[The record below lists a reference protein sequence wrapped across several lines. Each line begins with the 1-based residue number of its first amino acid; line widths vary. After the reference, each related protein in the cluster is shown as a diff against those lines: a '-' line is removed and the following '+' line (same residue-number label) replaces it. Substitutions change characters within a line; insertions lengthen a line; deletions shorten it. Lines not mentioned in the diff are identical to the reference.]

1 MDAAEQLRSRA
12 YFDIINKA
20 NVMVFA
26 YSVWSEGGGE
36 FCCHYI
42 LSAIII
48 MSLSDGSYLQ
58 NTGEIPIDFGQD
70 FQHIKEVG
78 YTLR

>member
-1 MDAAEQLRSRA
+1 MRRNSSDLRLIFTLLTKYVMD
-12 YFDIINKA
+12 
-20 NVMVFA
+20 FA
-26 YSVWSEGGGE
+26 YSMWSEGGGE

-58 NTGEIPIDFGQD
+58 NTDEIPIDFGQD